1 MPSAEIESRLKSII
15 ADKLV
20 VDEDKITPEARF
32 AEDLGA
38 DSLGLVELI
47 MAIEE
52 EFNIDIP
59 DEDAEKILSF
69 GDALKYVD
77 GK

>member
-1 MPSAEIESRLKSII
+1 MPSSEIESRLKSII